1 MENRSRKEA
10 VRRMVERAELHA
22 WVTAY
27 ERLWRTPGTAGLSEL
42 FTEDATYSQEP
53 YAEPVRGLPAIR
65 EMWERQREGPDEP
78 FELTFEIIAVDGA
91 VGIVRAEVHYLDG
104 GNEYRDLWVVTA
116 DDDGRCTSFEE
127 WPFWPTKGY
136 HP

>member
-1 MENRSRKEA
+1 
-10 VRRMVERAELHA
+10 VERAELHA

-42 FTEDATYSQEP
+42 FADDATYSQEP
-53 YAEPVRGLPAIR
+53 YAEPKRGLAAIR
-65 EMWERQREGPDEP
+65 EMWEAQREGPDEA
-78 FELTFEIIAVDGA
+78 FELTFEIVAVDGA
-91 VGIVRAEVHYLDG
+91 VGIVRAEVHYGDG
-104 GNEYRDLWVVTA
+104 GNQYRDLWVVTT